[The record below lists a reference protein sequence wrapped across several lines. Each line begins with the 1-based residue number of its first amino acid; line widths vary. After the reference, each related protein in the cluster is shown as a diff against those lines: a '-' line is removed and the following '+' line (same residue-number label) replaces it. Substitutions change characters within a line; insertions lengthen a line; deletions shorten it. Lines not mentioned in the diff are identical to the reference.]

1 MRDAFDSYLTSGNE
15 PEKPVR
21 FILFSRLVYLAS
33 PLSSPL
39 LSSFLFIVLYFTRFT
54 FSMRVRAVYRRN
66 VGRSVKRGE
75 HM

>member
-33 PLSSPL
+33 PLSSL
-39 LSSFLFIVLYFTRFT
+39 LFSFLFIVLYFTRFT
-54 FSMRVRAVYRRN
+54 FSMRVRAVSRRN
-66 VGRSVKRGE
+66 VGRSVKREE